1 MSDWTECEFITD
13 KSDEVEPAR
22 AERTGWEM
30 VRFEI
35 ADEEP
40 DSPEI

>member
-1 MSDWTECEFITD
+1 MSDWTDYEFIIGE
-13 KSDEVEPAR
+13 SEVIEPAR

-40 DSPEI
+40 DSPET